1 MQLPLQLLPSPQ
13 DLIPSMQLQLNLVT
27 LLNEEDVLYFVFFLR
42 HYHLL
47 HYHSKKETGASDHL
61 GMHLAEIV
69 VGLELIV
76 PQKRVEGIGLQAT
89 LIEAFVLAFLEDL
102 LAFLEAFPTLT
113 YSVLVVQVLCD
124 LVSIVVL

>member
-1 MQLPLQLLPSPQ
+1 M
-13 DLIPSMQLQLNLVT
+13 
-27 LLNEEDVLYFVFFLR
+27 
-42 HYHLL
+42 
-47 HYHSKKETGASDHL
+47 KETEASDHL

>member
-1 MQLPLQLLPSPQ
+1 
-13 DLIPSMQLQLNLVT
+13 
-27 LLNEEDVLYFVFFLR
+27 
-42 HYHLL
+42 
-47 HYHSKKETGASDHL
+47 
-61 GMHLAEIV
+61 MHLAEIG

-76 PQKRVEGIGLQAT
+76 PQKRVEGIGSQVT

-113 YSVLVVQVLCD
+113 YSVSVVQVLFD